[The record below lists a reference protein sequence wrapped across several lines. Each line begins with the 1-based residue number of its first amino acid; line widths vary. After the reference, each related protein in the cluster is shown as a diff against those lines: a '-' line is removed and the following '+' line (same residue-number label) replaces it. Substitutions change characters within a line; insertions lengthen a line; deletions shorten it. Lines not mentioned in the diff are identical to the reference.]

1 MTQHLLT
8 PTEVADYLGVPIKT
22 LYAWRHRGRGPQAL
36 RVGKHLRYRLGDVE
50 TWLAQQADQPVP
62 AA

>member
-1 MTQHLLT
+1 MNQHLLT
-8 PTEVADYLGVPIKT
+8 PTEVAAWLAIPIKT

-36 RVGKHLRYRLGDVE
+36 RVGRHLRYRPGDVE
-50 TWLAQQADQPVP
+50 TWLAQQASLPVP